1 MISKPSEH
9 SLRVYIGRGLMLAM
23 LPLAIIIVIVRLIY
37 ILITKWRVLVD
48 IINQIR
54 KDRG

>member
-1 MISKPSEH
+1 
-9 SLRVYIGRGLMLAM
+9 MLAM